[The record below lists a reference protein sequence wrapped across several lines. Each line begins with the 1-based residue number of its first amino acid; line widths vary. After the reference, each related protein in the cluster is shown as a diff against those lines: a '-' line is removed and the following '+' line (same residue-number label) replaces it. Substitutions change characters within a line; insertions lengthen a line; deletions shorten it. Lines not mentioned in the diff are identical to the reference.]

1 MISQPFMGWP
11 GRKKK
16 MYYRIRAG
24 HYDFKER
31 EIFRAIHIVKELQ
44 RLRYDVQFSIVF
56 EFRRAD

>member
-1 MISQPFMGWP
+1 
-11 GRKKK
+11 

-31 EIFRAIHIVKELQ
+31 EIFKAIHTVKELQ

-56 EFRRAD
+56 EFRRADL